1 MNRPVSLL
9 SITYDASTTV
19 DVQGRLLTVNKDIL
33 MEASEQGEST
43 RIADLMLQPRKEA
56 EVNSRQLLLHGE
68 EAIRGFLEI
77 REEALA
83 FLSNLQTNP
92 RKTMLELSTRLA
104 EEQVNDPI
112 DAMTKRYFER
122 LAKSMD
128 DLNSAISEVETQVG
142 KDQASRL
149 YAVLYFIGKLQDVIF
164 EGRDPKKLEV
174 LKDFALELGFNE
186 TLIEG
191 LERKNADDDL
201 LNLFR
206 NIRLIYLAQPV
217 SQ

>member
-1 MNRPVSLL
+1 MITMSEAVFDLQSVKYQGRIHKKCTLYVNDERSEAKILATKNRIFFMNRQLYFLNRPVSLL
-9 SITYDASTTV
+9 SFTYDASTTV

-68 EAIRGFLEI
+68 EAIRSFLEI

-112 DAMTKRYFER
+112 DAMTKLYFER

-128 DLNSAISEVETQVG
+128 DLNFS
-142 KDQASRL
+142 
-149 YAVLYFIGKLQDVIF
+149 
-164 EGRDPKKLEV
+164 
-174 LKDFALELGFNE
+174 
-186 TLIEG
+186 
-191 LERKNADDDL
+191 
-201 LNLFR
+201 
-206 NIRLIYLAQPV
+206 YL
-217 SQ
+217 

>member
-1 MNRPVSLL
+1 M
-9 SITYDASTTV
+9 
-19 DVQGRLLTVNKDIL
+19 
-33 MEASEQGEST
+33 
-43 RIADLMLQPRKEA
+43 
-56 EVNSRQLLLHGE
+56 
-68 EAIRGFLEI
+68 
-77 REEALA
+77 
-83 FLSNLQTNP
+83 
-92 RKTMLELSTRLA
+92 
-104 EEQVNDPI
+104 
-112 DAMTKRYFER
+112 
-122 LAKSMD
+122 
-128 DLNSAISEVETQVG
+128 
-142 KDQASRL
+142 
-149 YAVLYFIGKLQDVIF
+149 LYFIGKLQDVIF